1 MKRTGKRK
9 SLLNMCGLLGAVSL
23 LSYAAAVVFSPL
35 AYPGYDPLAQA
46 VSDLSAAN
54 APSLALWNRLSS
66 LYNVC
71 EVMCVMMV
79 CVGIAGVGTR
89 LLRAGIYT
97 FAAMEWIS
105 AVGYRSFPLSDSGY
119 AGTFQDVMHMVV
131 TSLVVVLSIVSL
143 TLVIIAGA
151 RDAGCRSYGICAAV
165 ALCMMLVGAL
175 GMKLVPAAYFGVVER
190 FSVFAATGFNAALGI
205 HLFLSDRKEVRNA
218 DRTYC

>member
-131 TSLVVVLSIVSL
+131 TALVVVLSIVSL

-190 FSVFAATGFNAALGI
+190 FSVFAAPGFNAALGI